1 MINRD
6 PVPPAPT
13 QAPRSRRI
21 LTIVIVA
28 GLALLLT
35 LRSIAVFWTDFL
47 WFDSIDQ
54 TGVWST
60 LIFTRVWLV
69 LAASLVAFLLFW
81 GNLYLADRLSP
92 RTGISTGN
100 PDEEIIERFQDWVG
114 PRVRWVRIAVSAF
127 FGIML
132 GLGAAVW
139 WEEFLYWRHGGDFGV
154 VDPVFANDV
163 ALYVFRLPFYRS
175 VFGWTFQL
183 FLVIALVTA
192 ALHYLNGGIQVQ
204 ARTGRFNVGF
214 KVHLSVILA
223 ILALLKA
230 VGYILDQWELLYSE
244 RGQVIG
250 ASFTDVNAQLP
261 ALRLLV
267 IISVVAAI
275 ILFVNLRFR
284 GWTLPAVALGLWLA
298 TSVGIGGIYPT
309 LIQRLQVVPDEI
321 NKEVEFVA
329 HNIEFTRQAYNLG
342 NIEIRDFAAAADLNV
357 DVLAENQPTIDNIR
371 LWDPGVLSTTYSE
384 LQEIR
389 TFYNIEDVDVD
400 RYLIDGELTQ
410 VMVSARELDENN
422 IPGGGWVNER
432 LVYTHGFGAVVSPAN
447 EVTTEGQPAFLLQDI
462 PPITDQSTLEIV
474 DNGNRI
480 YFSDQAQTDHVVAA
494 TNQNEVDRPIGGGNV
509 EFNNYGGDG
518 GIDLG
523 GIFRRAAFALRF
535 GEVDMLIS
543 GQLRSDS
550 KVLMVRN
557 VRERVQK
564 AAPFL
569 YPDAD
574 PYLVVLDGRLVWILD
589 LYTVTDDYPYSAS
602 ADTRRLNAVRGL
614 PNRFNYIR
622 NPVKAVIDAYEGT
635 MDLYVVDDT
644 DPIIRAQQRI
654 FPDLFTPGDQMP
666 QDIRE
671 HLRYPE
677 DLFRI
682 QSDIYTLYHV
692 IDPDD
697 FFSNVDPWQIAKDP
711 SDSDRTLLRGEGT
724 FIDDGEAFRPMLPY
738 YLLMKLPDDDELSFI
753 IMQPFTPRD
762 RPNMVSF
769 LVAKSGPNE
778 YGEIIDFTFPAES
791 AQPGPGQVG
800 DFINQDTEISPEFSL
815 LRQGGST
822 VIQGNMLVVPVEE
835 SLLYVQPIYIRATAT
850 SDDNAGIPEF
860 KFAIVSY
867 NGQIE
872 MRETLDLAIEAI
884 FGEAIDDGPEPGD
897 GGGDGG
903 TTEVPE
909 EIEALLQ
916 AAQRAFDEADVALRA
931 GDLATYADKVAEAQ
945 GFIDRALALIGES
958 GESAGL
964 LQQLL
969 GS

>member
-1 MINRD
+1 
-6 PVPPAPT
+6 
-13 QAPRSRRI
+13 
-21 LTIVIVA
+21 VIIA
-28 GLALLLT
+28 ALALLLA

-69 LAASLVAFLLFW
+69 LAASGVAFLLFW
-81 GNLYLADRLSP
+81 GNLWLADRLSP

-100 PDEEIIERFQDWVG
+100 PDEEIIERFQDWMN

-139 WEEFLYWRHGGDFGV
+139 WEDFLYWRHGGDFGI
-154 VDPVFANDV
+154 VDPIFNNDV
-163 ALYVFRLPFYRS
+163 SLYVFALPFFRS

-183 FLVIALVTA
+183 FLVISLVTA

-204 ARTGRFNVGF
+204 SPSRRFNVGF
-214 KVHLSVILA
+214 KVHLSVLLA
-223 ILALLKA
+223 VLALLKA
-230 VGYILDQWELLYSE
+230 VGYVLDQWELLYSE
-244 RGQVIG
+244 RGQVVG

-267 IISVVAAI
+267 IISIVAAI

-298 TSVGIGGIYPT
+298 TSIGIGGIYPT

-321 NKEVEFVA
+321 NKEVEFVE
-329 HNIEFTRQAYNLG
+329 HNIEFTREAYGLTDV
-342 NIEIRDFAAAADLNV
+342 EVRDFAAAADL
-357 DVLAENQPTIDNIR
+357 DVADLEANQPTIDNIR

-400 RYLIDGELTQ
+400 RYMVDGELTQ

-447 EVTTEGQPAFLLQDI
+447 EVTPEGQPAFLVQDI
-462 PPITDQSTLEIV
+462 PPITDQDNLEIV

-480 YFSDQAQTDHVVAA
+480 YFSDQAQGDHVVAA
-494 TNQNEVDRPIGGGNV
+494 TNQDEVDRPIGGGEV
-509 EFNNYGGDG
+509 AFNRYDGAG
-518 GIDLG
+518 GIELG

-543 GQLRSDS
+543 GQLTSDS

-557 VRERVQK
+557 VRERIQK

-574 PYLVVLDGRLVWILD
+574 PYLVVLDGRLVWIVD
-589 LYTVTDDYPYSAS
+589 LYTVTNNYPYSAS
-602 ADTRRLNAVRGL
+602 ADTRRLNNVRGL

-622 NPVKAVIDAYEGT
+622 NPVKGVVDAYDGT
-635 MDLYVVDDT
+635 MDLYIVDDT
-644 DPIIRAQQRI
+644 DPLIQAQQRI
-654 FPDLFTPGDQMP
+654 FPSLFTSGAEMP
-666 QDIRE
+666 QEIME

-682 QSDIYTLYHV
+682 QSDVYTLYHV
-692 IDPDD
+692 IGPRD

-711 SDSDRTLLRGEGT
+711 SDSNRTPLRGEGT

-738 YLLMKLPDDDELSFI
+738 YLLMKLPDDDELSFL

-769 LVAKSGPNE
+769 LVAKSGPAE
-778 YGEIIDFTFPAES
+778 YGEIVDFTLPAES
-791 AQPGPGQVG
+791 QQDGPGQVG
-800 DFINQDTEISPEFSL
+800 DFINQNTEISQEFTL
-815 LRQGGST
+815 LGQGGSR
-822 VIQGNMLVVPVEE
+822 VIQGNMLVIPIEE
-835 SLLYVQPIYIRATAT
+835 SLLYVQPIYISASSAETE
-850 SDDNAGIPEF
+850 GIPEF
-860 KFAIVSY
+860 KRAIVSF

-872 MRETLDLAIEAI
+872 MRDTLDQAIAAI
-884 FGEAIDDGPEPGD
+884 FGEAPDGGTGGD
-897 GGGDGG
+897 GDGDGGDGG

-909 EIEALLQ
+909 EVESLLQ
-916 AAQRAFDEADVALRA
+916 AAQEAFAEADAALRA
-931 GDLATYADKVAEAQ
+931 GDLATYADKVAEAES
-945 GFIDRALALIGES
+945 FIERALNLIGET
-958 GESAGL
+958 GESAAL
-964 LQQLL
+964 LRELI

>member
-1 MINRD
+1 
-6 PVPPAPT
+6 
-13 QAPRSRRI
+13 
-21 LTIVIVA
+21 
-28 GLALLLT
+28 
-35 LRSIAVFWTDFL
+35 
-47 WFDSIDQ
+47 
-54 TGVWST
+54 
-60 LIFTRVWLV
+60 
-69 LAASLVAFLLFW
+69 
-81 GNLYLADRLSP
+81 
-92 RTGISTGN
+92 
-100 PDEEIIERFQDWVG
+100 
-114 PRVRWVRIAVSAF
+114 
-127 FGIML
+127 
-132 GLGAAVW
+132 
-139 WEEFLYWRHGGDFGV
+139 
-154 VDPVFANDV
+154 
-163 ALYVFRLPFYRS
+163 
-175 VFGWTFQL
+175 
-183 FLVIALVTA
+183 
-192 ALHYLNGGIQVQ
+192 
-204 ARTGRFNVGF
+204 
-214 KVHLSVILA
+214 
-223 ILALLKA
+223 
-230 VGYILDQWELLYSE
+230 
-244 RGQVIG
+244 
-250 ASFTDVNAQLP
+250 
-261 ALRLLV
+261 
-267 IISVVAAI
+267 VVAAI

-298 TSVGIGGIYPT
+298 TSIGIGGIYPT

-321 NKEVEFVA
+321 NKEVEFVE
-329 HNIEFTRQAYNLG
+329 HNIEFTREAYGLTG
-342 NIEIRDFAAAADLNV
+342 VQVQDFAAAADLNV
-357 DVLAENQPTIDNIR
+357 GDLAANQPTIDNIR

-400 RYLIDGELTQ
+400 RYMVDGELTQ
-410 VMVSARELDENN
+410 VMISARELDENN

-447 EVTTEGQPAFLLQDI
+447 EVTVEGQPAFLVQDI
-462 PPITDQSTLEIV
+462 PPITDQANLEIA

-480 YFSDQAQTDHVVAA
+480 YFSDQAQGDHVVAA

-509 EFNNYGGDG
+509 EFNKYDGSG

-523 GIFRRAAFALRF
+523 GVFRRAAFGLRF

-543 GQLRSDS
+543 GQLTADS

-622 NPVKAVIDAYEGT
+622 NPVKAVVDAYDGT

-654 FPDLFTPGDQMP
+654 FPTLFTSGDQMP
-666 QDIRE
+666 LEIRE

-682 QSDIYTLYHV
+682 QSDVYTLYHV

-711 SDSDRTLLRGEGT
+711 SDSSRTALRGEGT

-738 YLLMKLPDDDELSFI
+738 YLLMRLPDEDQLSFL

-769 LVAKSGPNE
+769 MVAKSGPAD
-778 YGEIIDFTFPAES
+778 YGEIIDYTLPAES
-791 AQPGPGQVG
+791 QQDGPGQVG
-800 DFINQDTEISPEFSL
+800 DFINQNTEISQEFTL
-815 LRQGGST
+815 LGQGGSR
-822 VIQGNMLVVPVEE
+822 VIQGNMLVIPIEE
-835 SLLYVQPIYIRATAT
+835 SLLYVQPIYISASSAETE
-850 SDDNAGIPEF
+850 GIPEF
-860 KFAIVSY
+860 KRAIVSF

-872 MRETLDLAIEAI
+872 MRDTLDQAISAI
-884 FGEAIDDGPEPGD
+884 FGDTPDGPDDGTGN
-897 GGGDGG
+897 GDGG

-909 EIEALLQ
+909 EIESLLQ
-916 AAQRAFDEADVALRA
+916 AAQQAFDEADTALRA
-931 GDLATYADKVAEAQ
+931 GDLSTYADKVAEAE
-945 GFIDRALALIGES
+945 GFIERALLLIGDS

-964 LQQLL
+964 LNAIL